1 MLIVRAR
8 GVVVKIVGQLVFCYA
23 DRCVCFREKHFAQH
37 NARHG
42 YADRHACFAA
52 LQLKAGKA
60 AYWQKHEGRADTQ
73 CAHQGFKIRPNTR
86 ARVIDTRVQGERM
99 ANTR

>member
-1 MLIVRAR
+1 MLIIRAGKNSLTASILLR
-8 GVVVKIVGQLVFCYA
+8 RQMCVFSS
-23 DRCVCFREKHFAQH
+23 REKHFAQH

-73 CAHQGFKIRPNTR
+73 CTHQGIKIRPNTR